1 MSDPFVGEVRMFAGN
16 FAPTGW
22 AFCNGQLLPLSQ
34 NTALFA
40 ILGTAY
46 GGDGRS
52 TFALPNLMD
61 AMPVGVGQG
70 PGLEPVGWGQS
81 GGVDSVTLQPAQ
93 MPPHSHAVNTAV
105 AADSKSPGSER
116 FLAPTGDASAAYRG
130 PSKQAPLSA
139 AAVSLS
145 GGGRPHNNRPPVQ
158 VVSFIIALQGVF
170 PARS

>member
-1 MSDPFVGEVRMFAGN
+1 MSDPFVGEIRMFTGN
-16 FAPTGW
+16 YVPSGW

-46 GGDGRS
+46 GGDGRN
-52 TFALPNLMD
+52 TFALPNLIG

-70 PGLEPVGWGQS
+70 QGLEPVEWGQA
-81 GGVDSVTLQPAQ
+81 GGVDSVTLQPGQ

-105 AADSKSPGSER
+105 AADNKAPGSDR
-116 FLAPTGDASAAYRG
+116 FLAPTGDGSAAYRG
-130 PSKQAPLSA
+130 PSKQVPLSA

-145 GGGRPHNNRPPVQ
+145 GGGRPHNNRPPVLA
-158 VVSFIIALQGVF
+158 VNFIIALQGVF
-170 PARS
+170 PSRN